1 MRLFLHV
8 LHLVPM
14 HVCAHKMLLHGSV
27 YGDMHILCTCL
38 HQCIVRHYSAVLR
51 VKAGGHV
58 NVQVSIVTQVM
69 GASPQTACLLRL
81 WRLV

>member
-1 MRLFLHV
+1 MVVHV
-8 LHLVPM
+8 AP
-14 HVCAHKMLLHGSV
+14 
-27 YGDMHILCTCL
+27 L

-69 GASPQTACLLRL
+69 GASPPNCMSDASSDRYLGPC
-81 WRLV
+81 VVCVA